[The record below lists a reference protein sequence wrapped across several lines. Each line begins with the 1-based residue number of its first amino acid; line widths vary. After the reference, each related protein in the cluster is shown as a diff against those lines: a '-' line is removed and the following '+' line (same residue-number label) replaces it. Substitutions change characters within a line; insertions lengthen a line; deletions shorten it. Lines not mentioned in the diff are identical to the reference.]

1 MSPAI
6 QYAPSIAGGGSI
18 TLGTSDYVNVY
29 AIDAGTV
36 TVLTPSAGK
45 SLFIHSISAQFQ
57 MTYAGAAPP
66 TDPGQYL
73 IYLGDTPD
81 VLALY
86 GVPRLAVAGTIDL
99 NVSSVLDYQI
109 APGDTLQVG
118 WETLHP
124 ANITTTLGNMVVIF
138 GEV

>member
-18 TLGTSDYVNVY
+18 TLGTSDFVYVS
-29 AIDAGTV
+29 AIDAGPV

-45 SLFIHSISAQFQ
+45 SLFIHSLSAQFQ
-57 MTYAGAAPP
+57 MTYAGSAPP
-66 TDPGQYL
+66 EDPGQYI

-86 GVPRLAVAGTIDL
+86 GVPRLAAAGTIDL

-109 APGDTLQVG
+109 APDDTLWVG
-118 WETLHP
+118 WGNPHP
-124 ANITTTLGNMVVIF
+124 ANITTTFATMVVIF